1 MSLKPD
7 YVIRG
12 GHLID
17 PYNNVDNVLTDVSI
31 HKGKVFDIGQGLP
44 QGQNEVGLILNFL

>member
-1 MSLKPD
+1 MSFKPD

-17 PYNNVDNVLTDVSI
+17 PYNHVDNVLTDVSI
-31 HKGKVFDIGQGLP
+31 HSTKVLNIGQGLS
-44 QGQNEVGLILNFL
+44 QGQNEVG